1 MRKKH
6 TLRGVAGAN
15 VKEVIF
21 DNDLRGVGW
30 RVTNFIIIP
39 NNMDVAPYVWGKLWM
54 GNDLGGSVGFSDMTD
69 NRCIAWGAAS
79 STDPTAR
86 GANRWSFID
95 PDHII
100 TNQLHI
106 HSGSGDTLAYFIEL
120 EQMDITTDQEILAL
134 IKERSQDDI
143 DG

>member
-6 TLRGVAGAN
+6 TLRGVAGAGS
-15 VKEVIF
+15 KEVIF

-54 GNDLGGSVGFSDMTD
+54 GNDLGGSLGFSDMTD

-79 STDPTAR
+79 SLDATSR

-106 HSGSGDTLAYFIEL
+106 HSGSGDSAAYFIEL